1 MRRLAVLSLH
11 TSPLAQPGQGDSGGM
26 NVYVRELVSAL
37 AQAGVAGRRVHP
49 ARGTTTC
56 PEVVDVEPGFRVVH
70 VDAGP
75 VDLAKEQLPD
85 VVDEFA
91 DGVARPPRATLGDVD
106 ALHANYWLSGVAGH
120 RLKHELDLPL
130 VSTFHT
136 LARVKA
142 ETGDP
147 EPERRVRAEAEVIG
161 CSDAI
166 LASLRGRGR
175 PARAPLRRRPPSASS
190 SCRPASTTPSSR
202 RATATAPAPRSHH
215 LDLGD
220 GPVLLFVGR
229 IQPLK
234 GLDVAVR
241 ALAALRRPD
250 AALVVVGGASGADGR
265 RARSSASTSWS
276 PSSAS
281 PTRSASSTPVPHHL
295 LSTYYRAADVVLVP
309 SRSESFGLVA
319 LEAAACGT
327 PVVAAA
333 VGGLRTLVDHGRTG
347 FLVEGRDPAVF
358 ASVRRAGARATRP
371 SPRELSRQAAARA
384 RATTPGPPRPGG
396 CAASTATSPPAR
408 SSTAAEPTHAVA
420 PPPRPDE
427 LDALEQRIDAWLADP
442 ARREPGRRRRRPRR
456 DAGRAPLVR
465 AGARARRRTSSR
477 SGSTCAAH
485 AALRDLRD
493 AGARGE
499 PRRVLRAPAAPQP
512 ASSTAPPSPSARRTR
527 SSSSASSTTRAV
539 TDDELDRVLG
549 SLYA

>member
-26 NVYVRELVSAL
+26 NVYVRELVSSL
-37 AQAGVAGRRVHP
+37 AQAGVAADVFTRRWDDTSP
-49 ARGTTTC
+49 D
-56 PEVVDVEPGFRVVH
+56 VVEVEPGFRVVH
-70 VDAGP
+70 VEAGP
-75 VDLAKEQLPD
+75 PDLAKEDLPD
-85 VVDEFA
+85 VVDAFA
-91 DGVARPPRATLGDVD
+91 DGVRSHLRALGDVD

-166 LASLRGRGR
+166 LASCVAEADQLERLYGADPSRIELVAPGVDHAFFSPGDR
-175 PARAPLRRRPPSASS
+175 QGAR
-190 SCRPASTTPSSR
+190 
-202 RATATAPAPRSHH
+202 TALQH

-241 ALAALRRPD
+241 ALAELRRPD
-250 AALVVVGGASGADGR
+250 ARLVVVGGASGADGAAEVDRIDKLVAELGVADQLR
-265 RARSSASTSWS
+265 RVE
-276 PSSAS
+276 
-281 PTRSASSTPVPHHL
+281 PVPHHL

-333 VGGLRTLVDHGRTG
+333 VGGLRTLVEHGRTG
-347 FLVEGRDPAVF
+347 FLVERRDPAVF
-358 ASVRRAGARATRP
+358 ASYAEQVLDAPVLAA
-371 SPRELSRQAAARA
+371 ELSRQAAARA
-384 RATTPGPPRPGG
+384 RDYTW
-396 CAASTATSPPAR
+396 
-408 SSTAAEPTHAVA
+408 STAAG
-420 PPPRPDE
+420 R
-427 LDALEQRIDAWLADP
+427 LRRIYGDLTV
-442 ARREPGRRRRRPRR
+442 RS
-456 DAGRAPLVR
+456 LVDC
-465 AGARARRRTSSR
+465 S
-477 SGSTCAAH
+477 
-485 AALRDLRD
+485 
-493 AGARGE
+493 
-499 PRRVLRAPAAPQP
+499 
-512 ASSTAPPSPSARRTR
+512 
-527 SSSSASSTTRAV
+527 
-539 TDDELDRVLG
+539 
-549 SLYA
+549 